1 MKIDHLALV
10 RSSEY
15 AEVIADRLA
24 ALPRGR
30 SSLMT
35 VIHENDDS
43 CCRREPWPV
52 SLAHLLETVY
62 RRRFV
67 KTLLVALE
75 SGKGGAA

>member
-1 MKIDHLALV
+1 MKIDHLQLV
-10 RSSEY
+10 LSREY

-52 SLAHLLETVY
+52 SCTRLLETVY
-62 RRRFV
+62 RRRSV
-67 KTLLVALE
+67 KSVLVALKSDPE
-75 SGKGGAA
+75 ANP